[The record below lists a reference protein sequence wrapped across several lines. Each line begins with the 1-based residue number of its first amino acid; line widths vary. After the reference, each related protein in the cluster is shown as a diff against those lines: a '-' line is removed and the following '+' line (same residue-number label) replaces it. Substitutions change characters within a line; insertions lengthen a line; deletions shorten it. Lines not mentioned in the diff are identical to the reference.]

1 MIDNDAPEDIHGQA
15 VVTMYYVVSCV
26 HDLPRVR
33 YLYAGLCF

>member
-26 HDLPRVR
+26 HDLPHVR
-33 YLYAGLCF
+33 YLYAGICF